1 MSATRKQLFVR
12 HNGRPSQN
20 SPPAWFC
27 AKLNVLPTK
36 SNRGDYYLNMRSIKL
51 WLLVALL
58 FVVIT
63 GVVSAAPNLTS
74 NETTSTVLIQ
84 ADDKVL
90 DASWQHVPPVI
101 DGDLSDWD
109 AYERHILDDQTA
121 DYPDPGLRPTPEDL
135 SAWTSIVWDS
145 DYLYIAL
152 YVVDDVVYR
161 QSRDWRLDDLAGF
174 SFDMD
179 MDGSSGLYDVSVTV
193 SPDGLIT
200 RNDGYRLGIDGVAVL
215 NDEGWQAEFSI
226 PLHEFGAEFLTDAQ
240 VGFTW
245 GVRDNDDDG
254 GYLQWLGWAGP
265 TFLTPSPGQ
274 GLLRFVD
281 GPTRQW
287 IEVRSGDA
295 GYIMTDSVLN
305 SWDFDDNFGED
316 AEMGIRAGHGP
327 WHIVMKME
335 MPELPPDAKIIRGR
349 LHTNVNW
356 RKNEGSFM
364 VRMYRLLRPWDE
376 ATVTWFNADA
386 ATRWGRPG
394 ADQVGV
400 DRAESFIDKNEF
412 VDLGEYVWEFSSEAA
427 DWYANPENNHGFL
440 LRAEEGVS
448 VLYRMQSSECG
459 ATCAPWFELL
469 VELPPP
475 DAAASDAAVLVR

>member
-1 MSATRKQLFVR
+1 M
-12 HNGRPSQN
+12 
-20 SPPAWFC
+20 
-27 AKLNVLPTK
+27 
-36 SNRGDYYLNMRSIKL
+36 
-51 WLLVALL
+51 WLLVMLL
-58 FVVIT
+58 FVIMT
-63 GVVSAAPNLTS
+63 GVASAAPDLAS
-74 NETTSTVLIQ
+74 NETTSAVLIQ
-84 ADDKVL
+84 TDDKVL

-109 AYERHILDDQTA
+109 AFEHHILDDQTA
-121 DYPDPGLRPTPEDL
+121 DYPDPDLRPTPEDL

-145 DYLYIAL
+145 DYLYVAL

-174 SFDMD
+174 SFDLD
-179 MDGSSGLYDVSVTV
+179 MDGRSGLYDVSVTV

-226 PLHEFGAEFLTDAQ
+226 PLHEFGEEFLTDAQ

-245 GVRDNDDDG
+245 GVRDNDGD

-265 TFLTPSPGQ
+265 TFLTPSYGQ

-281 GPTRQW
+281 GPTREWVQ
-287 IEVRSGDA
+287 VRPGDEN
-295 GYIMTDSVLN
+295 YMMTDSVLN
-305 SWDFDDNFGED
+305 SWRPDSNYGED
-316 AEMGIRAGHGP
+316 ATMGIRTGNGP

-356 RKNEGSFM
+356 RQREGSFM

-376 ATVTWFNADA
+376 GSVTWYSADA
-386 ATRWGRPG
+386 GTKWGLPG
-394 ADQVGV
+394 AKQVDV
-400 DRAESFIDKNEF
+400 DRLGVPIRDWKGKDTEQLIDH
-412 VDLGEYVWEFSSEAA
+412 LGEYVWEFSSEAA
-427 DWYANPENNHGFL
+427 DWYANPENNHGFI

-448 VLYRMQSSECG
+448 VEYRIQSSECG
-459 ATCAPWFELL
+459 VECAPWYELFI
-469 VELPPP
+469 ELPPP
-475 DAAASDAAVLVR
+475 VSETTSDPAVLTQ

>member
-1 MSATRKQLFVR
+1 
-12 HNGRPSQN
+12 
-20 SPPAWFC
+20 
-27 AKLNVLPTK
+27 
-36 SNRGDYYLNMRSIKL
+36 MRSIKL
-51 WLLVALL
+51 WLLVAFL
-58 FVVIT
+58 FVIVT
-63 GVVSAAPNLTS
+63 GVVSAAPNLIS

-90 DASWQHVPPVI
+90 DASWQRVPPVI

-109 AYERHILDDQTA
+109 MIERHILDDQTA
-121 DYPDPGLRPTPEDL
+121 DYPDPSQRPTPEDL
-135 SAWTSIVWDS
+135 SAWTSIIWDS
-145 DYLYIAL
+145 DYLYVAL
-152 YVVDDVVYR
+152 YVVDDVIYR

-179 MDGSSGLYDVSVTV
+179 MDGISGLYDVSVTV

-215 NDEGWQAEFSI
+215 TDEGWQAEFSI

-245 GVRDNDDDG
+245 GVRDNDDNG
-254 GYLQWLGWAGP
+254 SLQWLGWAGP
-265 TFLTPSPGQ
+265 TFLTPSYGQ
-274 GLLRFVD
+274 GLLRFVE

-287 IEVRSGDA
+287 VEVRSGDA
-295 GYIMTDSVLN
+295 DYIMSDSVLN
-305 SWDFDDNFGED
+305 SWRPDNNYGED
-316 AEMGIRAGHGP
+316 AEMGIRTGHGL

-349 LHTNVNW
+349 LHTNVSW
-356 RKNEGSFM
+356 RQREGSFM

-386 ATRWGRPG
+386 GTKWGLPG

-400 DRAESFIDKNEF
+400 DRAEVFIDEHELNQ
-412 VDLGEYVWEFSSEAA
+412 LGEYIWEFSSEAV
-427 DWYANPENNHGFL
+427 DWYENPENNHGFL

-448 VLYRMQSSECG
+448 AEYRIQSSECG
-459 ATCAPWFELL
+459 VTCAPWFELFI
-469 VELPPP
+469 ELPPP
-475 DAAASDAAVLVR
+475 DAATASNSAVIVR